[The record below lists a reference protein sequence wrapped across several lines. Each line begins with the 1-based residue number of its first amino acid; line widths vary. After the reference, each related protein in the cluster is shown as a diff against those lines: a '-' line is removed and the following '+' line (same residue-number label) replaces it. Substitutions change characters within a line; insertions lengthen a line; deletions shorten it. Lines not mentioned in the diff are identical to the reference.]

1 MTYVESLFLRFVIV
15 FFTSNFPI
23 IILKIICIIL
33 SHINDLLKNMIFLF
47 LDWGAAFTFG
57 RSRFGNEKF
66 WIKNDPILQVACGD
80 EHTALLT
87 GIYNYFNISTN
98 LIAHIH

>member
-1 MTYVESLFLRFVIV
+1 
-15 FFTSNFPI
+15 
-23 IILKIICIIL
+23 
-33 SHINDLLKNMIFLF
+33 MIAKWFIKKHNFLF

-87 GIYNYFNISTN
+87 GIY
-98 LIAHIH
+98 

>member
-1 MTYVESLFLRFVIV
+1 MLLLFLKLFIY
-15 FFTSNFPI
+15 F
-23 IILKIICIIL
+23 LL
-33 SHINDLLKNMIFLF
+33 HINDLLKEHHILF
-47 LDWGAAFTFG
+47 PDWGAAFTFG

-87 GIYNYFNISTN
+87 GIY
-98 LIAHIH
+98 